1 MAAAALRIGLS
12 TSANDATGGPK
23 TFNLATITA
32 VSDLGTLLFAIPAL
46 AGLSFAAWR
55 RRSKTF

>member
-1 MAAAALRIGLS
+1 MAAVLRIGLS
-12 TSANDATGGPK
+12 TSANDATSGSK

-32 VSDLGTLLFAIPAL
+32 VSDHGTLLFAVPGL